1 MSFTWQCLE
10 LPGALASTDL
20 QQYGDRVVTSAEKSL
35 LMYYEHK
42 ENEVIKAREAKINEK
57 IFLENNRKNTINV
70 AVKPE
75 PTTEPVAAIVQTKQ
89 PDILR
94 RPRSPEMLPPPS
106 PEAAP
111 PDDDIIDEVIVNKS
125 IIEHTKPEV
134 KKRKDDAK
142 IDTTYNSS
150 QEPRDNIPPEP
161 AIKKIKKRDKSEVTN
176 HDVVAQI
183 DNSTVFSPQGM
194 LFQDDW
200 DPVSASG
207 PLHFTLPNFSYHGNN
222 TLAFTVYTSSNFK
235 GWAFNICP
243 DDHKDYCDYYFH
255 FNPRY
260 IKRSQSYDLVTNDK
274 YGTWGAVYHEPFNAD
289 GDPLDE
295 RMVEVIVNIRP
306 EGYFVYTNNKFRI
319 FFCHRRS
326 MDENCNL
333 TLLIPERDENTKLY
347 DGIIRKVWWGYTSL
361 VPSDYEISIVNNAL
375 NDENSLN
382 RPPAVSFVE
391 RTAVAKDLPIIT
403 DPMEIQVLE
412 INLKEMFNAFHCP
425 KLSVV
430 VGKGLAYVRF
440 DTVEYMQQAI
450 EEYKYGVEMAPIG
463 ESNSDQV
470 NVVSV
475 VAMKDFLNLN

>member
-1 MSFTWQCLE
+1 MSWDWQCLE
-10 LPGALASTDL
+10 SNSLASTDL
-20 QQYGDRVVTSAEKSL
+20 HQHGERMATSAEIL
-35 LMYYEHK
+35 LLNYYEHK
-42 ENEVIKAREAKINEK
+42 ENEIIRAREAKINGK
-57 IFLENNRKNTINV
+57 IFLENNRKYIEV
-70 AVKPE
+70 VK
-75 PTTEPVAAIVQTKQ
+75 TVSKTEPETEAAVLTVVQTKQ
-89 PDILR
+89 QETLLR
-94 RPRSPEMLPPPS
+94 PKSPEMLPPPS
-106 PEAAP
+106 PEAPP
-111 PDDDIIDEVIVNKS
+111 PDDEMDELNNKS
-125 IIEHTKPEV
+125 IVKDTKPEI
-134 KKRKDDAK
+134 KKRKNALID
-142 IDTTYNSS
+142 DTTLP
-150 QEPRDNIPPEP
+150 QHDNTTVAPT
-161 AIKKIKKRDKSEVTN
+161 IKKIKKRDKSEIIQN
-176 HDVVAQI
+176 VVVQI
-183 DNSTVFSPQGM
+183 DNTTVFSPQGI

-200 DPVSASG
+200 NPISATG
-207 PLHFTLPNFSYHGNN
+207 PLHFTLPSFSYNGNN
-222 TLAFTVYTSSNFK
+222 TLAFTVYTSANFK

-243 DDHKDYCDYYFH
+243 DDHKDFCDYFFH

-274 YGTWGAVYHEPFNAD
+274 FGTWGAVYNDPFNAD

-306 EGYFVYTNNKFRI
+306 EGFFVYTNNKFRI

-326 MDENCNL
+326 MEENCNL

-347 DGIIRKVWWGYTSL
+347 DGVIRKVWWGNTSL
-361 VPSDYEISIVNNAL
+361 ASSEYEIAIVNSSL

-382 RPPAVSFVE
+382 RPPLVPFME

-412 INLKEMFNAFHCP
+412 INLKEMFSAFHFP

-430 VGKGLAYVRF
+430 IGKGLAYVRF

-463 ESNSDQV
+463 ESNTDQV

-475 VAMKDFLNLN
+475 VTMKEFLNLS

>member
-1 MSFTWQCLE
+1 MSWDWQCLE
-10 LPGALASTDL
+10 LPGSMASIDL
-20 QQYGDRVVTSAEKSL
+20 QKYGDKMVTSAEML
-35 LMYYEHK
+35 LLKYYEYK
-42 ENEVIKAREAKINEK
+42 ENEVIVAREAKINEK
-57 IFLENNRKNTINV
+57 IFLENNRKITINV

-75 PTTEPVAAIVQTKQ
+75 PKTEPPPTIVQTKQ
-89 PDILR
+89 PDIIR
-94 RPRSPEMLPPPS
+94 RPKSPEMLPPPS
-106 PEAAP
+106 PEAPP
-111 PDDDIIDEVIVNKS
+111 PDDTIDEVIINKS
-125 IIEHTKPEV
+125 VIKDITPEV
-134 KKRKDDAK
+134 KKRKDGSK
-142 IDTTYNSS
+142 VDTTNNTSQVVQDDISS
-150 QEPRDNIPPEP
+150 VP
-161 AIKKIKKRDKSEVTN
+161 AIKKIKKRDKSEIIHNVI
-176 HDVVAQI
+176 AQI
-183 DNSTVFSPQGM
+183 DNSTAFSPQGI

-200 DPVSASG
+200 NPISASG
-207 PLHFTLPNFSYHGNN
+207 PLHFTLPDFSYNGNN
-222 TLAFTVYTSSNFK
+222 TFAFTVYTSSNFK
-235 GWAFNICP
+235 GWAFNVCP
-243 DDHKDYCDYYFH
+243 NDHKDYCDYYFH

-274 YGTWGAVYHEPFNAD
+274 YGTWGAVYSEPFNAD

-306 EGYFVYTNNKFRI
+306 EGFFVYTNNKFRI

-333 TLLIPERDENTKLY
+333 ALLIPERDENTKLY
-347 DGIIRKVWWGYTSL
+347 DGIIRKVWWGNTSL
-361 VPSDYEISIVNNAL
+361 VPSDYEMSIVNNTL

-382 RPPAVSFVE
+382 RPPTVPFIE

-412 INLKEMFNAFHCP
+412 INLKEMFSAFHFP

-430 VGKGLAYVRF
+430 IGKGLAYVRF
-440 DTVEYMQQAI
+440 DTIEYMQQAI

-463 ESNSDQV
+463 ESNPDQV